1 MNRVDV
7 FEPRTAALIVA
18 AVSAAALI
26 GAYLF
31 QYVGDLAPCQMCLW
45 QRPPYYI
52 AIIGSI
58 GAYALMR
65 GAPQLNIII
74 LVLLAVVA
82 LALAVNA
89 GIGVFHAGVEWKLW
103 KGPATCG
110 AIDFSSTSV
119 VRCDEA
125 AWRLLGLSLAGYSA
139 LISAGLTVIAAG
151 AVARSARGAAL

>member
-52 AIIGSI
+52 AIIAAFA
-58 GAYALMR
+58 AYALMR

-74 LVLLAVVA
+74 LVLLVVTA

-103 KGPATCG
+103 EGPATCG
-110 AIDFSSTSV
+110 AIDFKTTSV

-125 AWRLLGLSLAGYSA
+125 AWRFAGLSLAGYSA
-139 LISAGLTVIAAG
+139 LISAALSVISAG
-151 AVARSARGAAL
+151 AVARSARGVSL